1 MINYKKKSMLLLCAV
16 IGSLASYII
25 IKHFI
30 IDVTTYQYIGIE
42 VVISLAHYLYNK
54 LKESKVEFFNI

>member
-1 MINYKKKSMLLLCAV
+1 MMNYKKKSMLLLCAV

-25 IKHFI
+25 INHFI
-30 IDVTTYQYIGIE
+30 IDVTVYQYLGIE